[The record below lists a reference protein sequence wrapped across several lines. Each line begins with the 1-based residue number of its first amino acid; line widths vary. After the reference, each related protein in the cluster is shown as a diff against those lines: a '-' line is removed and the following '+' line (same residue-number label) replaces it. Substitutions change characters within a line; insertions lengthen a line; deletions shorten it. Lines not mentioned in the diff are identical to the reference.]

1 MCAGGPLRKALV
13 AASAART
20 SSRTSRES
28 ETLPRFEKD
37 RDRGGGHDERG
48 DQPGE
53 GPADPAHGPVE
64 DEHGEDAF
72 ERLGEGDR
80 PDVEA
85 EEPYR
90 EGLDEEGAG
99 ELVYGDGP
107 PGVEG
112 AEDEVVPALG
122 HAADGAGVEGLEL
135 VVADAPD
142 VRQRGQGGDD
152 EQCRAGPGGLVVG

>member
-1 MCAGGPLRKALV
+1 M
-13 AASAART
+13 
-20 SSRTSRES
+20 
-28 ETLPRFEKD
+28 
-37 RDRGGGHDERG
+37 
-48 DQPGE
+48 

-64 DEHGEDAF
+64 HEHGEDAF

-90 EGLDEEGAG
+90 EGLDEERTG

-122 HAADGAGVEGLEL
+122 HRADGAGIEGLEL

-152 EQCRAGPGGLVVG
+152 EQCRAGPCGLVVG